1 MLEGGYLDSPYDTIF
16 GMVAPMGTPGAVID
30 KLNAAIND
38 ALAAPDIRASF
49 ARLGIEPR
57 RGPPRD
63 FAAVIAQEAPKWAE
77 IVKITGIK
85 AAE

>member
-1 MLEGGYLDSPYDTIF
+1 
-16 GMVAPMGTPGAVID
+16 MGTPGAVID

-49 ARLGIEPR
+49 ARLGIEGKSGTPA
-57 RGPPRD
+57 D

-77 IVKITGIK
+77 IVRLTGIK